1 MSAAV
6 GKAYEALQDE
16 EQVAFCKDI
25 AEEAKKQLET
35 RVRAVCVRACTCVCL
50 CVCVCLG
57 GGGLAD
63 VKDAN
68 SSQQMEQEALFV
80 SCTCGRR
87 K

>member
-35 RVRAVCVRACTCVCL
+35 RVRAVCVCVCVSV
-50 CVCVCLG
+50 CVCVCVCACVRVCVVVLV
-57 GGGLAD
+57 D

-68 SSQQMEQEALFV
+68 S
-80 SCTCGRR
+80 GRH
-87 K
+87 KWCITVEPL